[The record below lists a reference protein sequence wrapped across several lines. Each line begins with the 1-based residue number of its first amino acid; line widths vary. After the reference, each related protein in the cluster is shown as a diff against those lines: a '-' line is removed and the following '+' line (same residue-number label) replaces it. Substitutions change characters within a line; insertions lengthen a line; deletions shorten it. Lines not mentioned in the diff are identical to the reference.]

1 MTLKRDA
8 LTRLCRARDLLREP
22 AQPATIAEIARRADM
37 SPWHFIRLFDAVF
50 GATPN
55 QFRMRARLDHARQL
69 LAVRDYSVTQV
80 CMEVGFSSLGSFSD
94 LFTRRVGISPSAYRR
109 QVRSTVVVQGAPL
122 RLWVPGCFS
131 LMAGAAGL
139 AIFEKHSGSQLAD
152 CRDHVGLAGNA

>member
-1 MTLKRDA
+1 MA
-8 LTRLCRARDLLREP
+8 LGRNALIRLCRARDLLREP
-22 AQPATIAEIARRADM
+22 AQSATIAEIARRADM
-37 SPWHFIRLFDAVF
+37 SPWHFIRLFEAVF

-69 LAVRDYSVTQV
+69 LAARDYSITEV

-94 LFTRRVGISPSAYRR
+94 LFTRRIGMSPSAYRR

-122 RLWVPGCFS
+122 RLWIPGCFS

-139 AIFEKHSGSQLAD
+139 AIFEKHSGAQLAD
-152 CRDHVGLAGNA
+152 SHAHVGFAGNA

>member
-1 MTLKRDA
+1 MALKRDA

-69 LAVRDYSVTQV
+69 LAVCDYSVTQV

-109 QVRSTVVVQGAPL
+109 QVRSTVAVQVAPP
-122 RLWVPGCFS
+122 RQWVPGCFS

-139 AIFEKHSGSQLAD
+139 AIFEKHSGTQLAD